1 MSECKGIAGMVL
13 GHSFQ
18 AVYEVKPSG
27 ESLRT
32 LLGDG
37 MELKGAGAEEIVRR
51 MAEGTVARSYLG
63 HVCSRCGLRIEK

>member
-1 MSECKGIAGMVL
+1 MNDCKGFAGMVL
-13 GHSFQ
+13 GHAFQ

-37 MELKGAGAEEIVRR
+37 MELKGAGADKIVQR
-51 MAEGTVARSYLG
+51 MAEGTISRSYLG
-63 HVCSRCGLRIEK
+63 HVCNRCGLRMEK